1 MKSIMW
7 TLVLTLGCSG
17 MLQAQTS
24 TPTAAED
31 DPHGAYLSAEFG
43 SGRMHGDNTEGSR
56 WMGGRAFEVRAGREE
71 GGRFGPWRTDFVHY
85 NEGHP
90 ENNHRD
96 GFALQWTAVRPLGA
110 GLTGELGLG
119 PYLSMNTTTVNGR
132 QIDDSN
138 WGALVSL
145 ALRLPLGMLPE
156 GSHLR
161 LGLNHAVIPGA
172 HRATAVM
179 LGIGRQFG
187 PAQARPDSA
196 PTGPWWFGGSIGR
209 SITNMQGTDSAS
221 AGTLEA
227 RKYLTGRFDHWA
239 LAAKL
244 VWEGDDGSRVD
255 RDGIAGQVWYV
266 QQVTPRFAMSAG
278 IGPYLARNDRDQER
292 ETRANLL
299 ISFQAERALSRA
311 TRVFVNFNRVKT
323 FRSTNDR
330 DLFQAGVLKRF

>member
-1 MKSIMW
+1 MKRHASI
-7 TLVLTLGCSG
+7 LVLALGCVG
-17 MLQAQTS
+17 AVQAQDPS
-24 TPTAAED
+24 PAAGVD
-31 DPHGAYLSAEFG
+31 SPHGAYLSAEFG
-43 SGRMHGDNTEGSR
+43 SGRMHGENTEGSR
-56 WMGGRAFEVRAGREE
+56 WMGGRAFEVRAGLEE
-71 GGRFGPWRTDFVHY
+71 GSRFGPWRTDFVHY

-90 ENNHRD
+90 DNNHRD
-96 GFALQWTAVRPLGA
+96 GFALQWVAVRPLGA
-110 GLTGELGLG
+110 GLTGEIGLG
-119 PYLSMNTTTVNGR
+119 PYLSMNTTTIDGH

-138 WGALVSL
+138 WGALVSV

-161 LGLNHAVIPGA
+161 LGVNHTLMPDA
-172 HRATAVM
+172 HRSTAVM

-187 PAQARPDSA
+187 PAQPRPDSEPA
-196 PTGPWWFGGSIGR
+196 GPWWFGGSIGR

-227 RKYLTGRFDHWA
+227 RKYMTGRLDHWA

-278 IGPYLARNDRDQER
+278 IGPYLARNDRDEER
-292 ETRANLL
+292 KTRTNLL
-299 ISFQAERALSRA
+299 ISLQAERALSRR
-311 TRVFVNFNRVKT
+311 TRVFANFNRVKT
-323 FRSTNDR
+323 FRQSNDR
-330 DLFQAGVLKRF
+330 DLFQLGVLKRF